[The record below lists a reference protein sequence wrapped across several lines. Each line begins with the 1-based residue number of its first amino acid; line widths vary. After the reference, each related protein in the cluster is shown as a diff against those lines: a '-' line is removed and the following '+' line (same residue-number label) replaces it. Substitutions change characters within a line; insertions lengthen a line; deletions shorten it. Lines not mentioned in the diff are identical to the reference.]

1 MKKVMKS
8 LSVML
13 LMVALGMSFGSC
25 GGDSDNL
32 APLLATAGTGTVSPA
47 DPEGT
52 IVVNIG
58 SGSSIYI
65 SNIKLSFTNEGNFSI
80 MHAQYAAAGGE
91 IVSVGPV
98 AGLGFI
104 NTIPQEGWSSKVAA
118 QVGNG
123 YIIREFQNLYYG
135 PSTISIRFYVADYN
149 DAGGI
154 TIKYQL
160 WNGPQQ

>member
-32 APLLATAGTGTVSPA
+32 ALLLATAGTGTVSPA

-52 IVVNIG
+52 VVVNIG
-58 SGSSIYI
+58 PNSEESL
-65 SNIKLSFTNEGNFSI
+65 SNINVWLRFTYEGNLYVSGDE
-80 MHAQYAAAGGE
+80 Q

-104 NTIPQEGWSSKVAA
+104 NTNAYAIPQEGWNTKVAA

-123 YIIREFQNLYYG
+123 YIIKKTNGSYINFLRVYIVG
-135 PSTISIRFYVADYN
+135 YN

-160 WNGPQQ
+160 WDGIPQ

>member
-13 LMVALGMSFGSC
+13 LTVALGMSFGSC

-32 APLLATAGTGTVSPA
+32 APLLATAGTSTVSPA

-58 SGSSIYI
+58 SGSHASLSNYSIE
-65 SNIKLSFTNEGNFSI
+65 FTNDGNFQASL
-80 MHAQYAAAGGE
+80 MGGWNAQ

-104 NTIPQEGWSSKVAA
+104 NTIPQEGWNSQVAV

-123 YIIREFQNLYYG
+123 YIIRSDRAAGY
-135 PSTISIRFYVADYN
+135 IRFYVVGYN
-149 DAGGI
+149 DVGGI
-154 TIKYQL
+154 TIKYQP
-160 WNGPQQ
+160 WNGTPQQ

>member
-25 GGDSDNL
+25 SSDSDNL
-32 APLLATAGTGTVSPA
+32 ALLLATAGTSTVSPA

-52 IVVNIG
+52 IVVNVS
-58 SGSSIYI
+58 SGSYASLSFYSIV
-65 SNIKLSFTNEGNFSI
+65 FTNEYFQASLMG
-80 MHAQYAAAGGE
+80 MWPAQ

-104 NTIPQEGWSSKVAA
+104 NTIPQEGWNYRVAV

-123 YIIREFQNLYYG
+123 YIIRSDRVAGY
-135 PSTISIRFYVADYN
+135 IRFYVVGYN
-149 DAGGI
+149 DVGGI
-154 TIKYQL
+154 TIKYQD

>member
-32 APLLATAGTGTVSPA
+32 APLLATAGTSTVSPA

-52 IVVNIG
+52 VIVNIG
-58 SGSSIYI
+58 SGSSVWLPIG
-65 SNIKLSFTNEGNFSI
+65 SLTFTNDGNFQLGVVTYPFI
-80 MHAQYAAAGGE
+80 YN

-104 NTIPQEGWSSKVAA
+104 NTIPQEGWTGEVAA

-123 YIIREFQNLYYG
+123 YIIRSDVNSNRVMTYCR
-135 PSTISIRFYVADYN
+135 IYVVGYT

-154 TIKYQL
+154 TIKYQV
-160 WNGPQQ
+160 WDGIPQ